1 MSYKENVI
9 EQEDLY
15 DDCRK
20 MKESHE
26 HISKEFK
33 SYEEYCSYIQNH
45 MPTVQVERNSTDVNM
60 TEFFE
65 RTDSNDR
72 FYELVETGSS
82 LDSTD
87 DNSD

>member
-1 MSYKENVI
+1 MSDETNVI
-9 EQEDLY
+9 DQEALY

-33 SYEEYCSYIQNH
+33 SYEEYCSYIQNV
-45 MPTVQVERNSTDVNM
+45 MPTVQVERNPTDVNM

-65 RTDSNDR
+65 NADTNDS
-72 FYELVETGSS
+72 FYALVETDLS
-82 LDSTD
+82 LHSTD
-87 DNSD
+87 DDSD

>member
-1 MSYKENVI
+1 MSAEEKI
-9 EQEDLY
+9 IDQEELY

-20 MKESHE
+20 MKESYE

-33 SYEEYCSYIQNH
+33 SYEEYCSYIQNI

-65 RTDSNDR
+65 NEDSDDR
-72 FYELVETGSS
+72 FYALVETGSS

-87 DNSD
+87 DDSD